1 MTAAALPQGRRGGR
15 TERRQVRTTSLAHDK
30 DIVRAGMT
38 GGVYRPL
45 TTPDIERINETALR
59 ILETYGMRDAA
70 PNAQDTLLKGGGR
83 MTEDGRILISR
94 KMVERAL
101 NVACREFEVVGIDG
115 VRKIVLG
122 GARVNFGG
130 NSYTPN
136 VRDLETREFRE
147 PTVTDLYDLTR
158 LEDKLDNLHY
168 VRIPVIAR
176 DVAPD
181 EFDINSA
188 YAVASGTGKPFCL
201 TVSFVQYVDPV
212 FDMFDMIAGGTGQY
226 AKRPFCLPICVHV
239 VPPLKFATEN
249 CFVIQRMVERGAPVI
264 MYSAGMSGAT
274 SPAALAGMLA
284 QSLAETYAGLV
295 WINLLKP
302 GHPMLFG
309 LSPLAADLR
318 FGSCN
323 MGMAEEALM
332 QAASAQI
339 CQYLGIPGAQLA
351 GSTDA
356 KEIDIQ
362 AGWER
367 SYGAM
372 AQVLAGSNHIGIN
385 AGGYASNMGMIAE
398 SLVIDNDQI
407 GCVLRILKGIEV
419 SDESLSFETIGDVI
433 RGEGH
438 FLGHPETMKL
448 MHSEYYY
455 PEFADRTAIGDWEMA
470 GKPKIEDRARK
481 RVIEILDSNYPRY
494 VDAAVDADIRKRFTI
509 RLPVEAMSPGS
520 RRPLVAS
527 SMSIA

>member
-1 MTAAALPQGRRGGR
+1 MTVDTQKPVRRGR
-15 TERRQVRTTSLAHDK
+15 SEMRQMRSTTLAHDK
-30 DIVRAGMT
+30 DIVTAGMK
-38 GGVYRPL
+38 GGAYKPL
-45 TTPDIERINETALR
+45 STRDMERINETALC

-70 PNAQDTLLKGGGR
+70 PNAAETLLKGGGR
-83 MTEDGRILISR
+83 MTDAGRILISR
-94 KMVERAL
+94 KMVESAL
-101 NVACREFEVVGIDG
+101 SVACREFEVVGIDG
-115 VRKIVLG
+115 ERKIVLG
-122 GARVNFGG
+122 DTRVNFGG

-136 VRDLETREFRE
+136 VRDLETREFRK

-168 VRIPVIAR
+168 VRIPVIAQ
-176 DVAPD
+176 DVTPE
-181 EFDINSA
+181 EFDVNSA

-212 FDMFDMIAGGTGQY
+212 FDLFDMIAGGPGAF

-339 CQYLGIPGAQLA
+339 CQYLGLPGAQLA
-351 GSTDA
+351 GSTDS

-367 SYGAM
+367 GYGAM
-372 AQVLAGSNHIGIN
+372 AQVLSGCNHIGIN
-385 AGGYASNMGMIAE
+385 AGGHASNMGMVAE
-398 SLVIDNDQI
+398 SLVIDNDQV

-419 SDESLSFETIGDVI
+419 TDEALSFETIGDVI

-438 FLGHPETMKL
+438 FLGHPDTMRL

-455 PEFADRTAIGDWEMA
+455 PEFADRTAISDWQMA
-470 GKPKIEDRARK
+470 GKPSIEDRARR
-481 RVIEILDSNYPRY
+481 RVIEILDTHYPRY
-494 VDAAVDADIRKRFTI
+494 VDPAIDAEIRKRFTI
-509 RLPVEAMSPGS
+509 KLPVEAMSPGS

-527 SMSIA
+527 R